1 MSEFTQQPL
10 LYIVFLSVCESVDL
24 FFSHRFSVCV
34 CVCDDEEFTEQRAAI
49 CLSDINAEV
58 YGLRA
63 H

>member
-1 MSEFTQQPL
+1 MNKCFPRRPTL
-10 LYIVFLSVCESVDL
+10 ALLSVYMSVTWT
-24 FFSHRFSVCV
+24 SVCV

-49 CLSDINAEV
+49 YLSDINAEV